1 MDPCQRCYTEDLG
14 LESQI
19 GPRNNPLQRCCW
31 GPDATVGPRPGLER
45 LVVGPTTWPSGSEMR
60 ASIPRDSTEV
70 PNWRRR
76 RSTCEI
82 VWSRFLEDHEGKR
95 LFDEEGSLW
104 LASLDRQWRES
115 KSGEKERD
123 TTTLEMWN
131 KAGPLTQIPVSRDRF
146 PVDEPSTLDVS
157 VRLRVDTRPR
167 SFDQSG
173 MIDRY
178 RPFPR
183 LGNNRFTRP
192 ILFVPWSPQ
201 RVPRLQHCCKCGQR
215 GSWEMCIVFV
225 TRERISIATRGQVW
239 IIDRRFCW

>member
-1 MDPCQRCYTEDLG
+1 MLLRTGCYRGT
-14 LESQI
+14 
-19 GPRNNPLQRCCW
+19 
-31 GPDATVGPRPGLER
+31 TPRPGATRCRPNHLAIGIR
-45 LVVGPTTWPSGSEMR
+45 DAGL
-60 ASIPRDSTEV
+60 DST
-70 PNWRRR
+70 RFH
-76 RSTCEI
+76 RSAQLTEKEI
-82 VWSRFLEDHEGKR
+82 HVWDRMTIRFLEDREGKR